1 MGWRSLFLAIISYLA
16 SCPFALSQDLSKLI
30 VYDEQGKS
38 HEIHSVI
45 KDSES
50 FVILKDAFCIGCA
63 EYLVN
68 CSSGKKVLV
77 VVERFSLLSISGFQ
91 PIQNAELFFVSKSEL
106 VPDEFGTLGVAMIQN
121 ESLQVIKEAEI
132 KQLSRNY
139 EEHIKNMRKII
150 RSYFKSKES

>member
-1 MGWRSLFLAIISYLA
+1 MGWRSLFLVVISCLVSY
-16 SCPFALSQDLSKLI
+16 SFVLSQELSKLI

-45 KDSES
+45 NDSES
-50 FVILKDAFCIGCA
+50 FVVLNGAFCVGCA

-68 CSSGKKVLV
+68 CSTSKKVLV

-106 VPDEFGTLGVAMIQN
+106 TPSEFGTIGVAMIRN
-121 ESLQVIKEAEI
+121 ESLMILKEADV
-132 KQLSRNY
+132 KQLTQNY
-139 EEHIKNMRKII
+139 EEPIKSMRKIVK
-150 RSYFKSKES
+150 SYFKSKGS